1 LNSFPLVSPDWDI
14 ITEPVPAVLL
24 GLVVVSRFPVSV
36 ALGLGILLIDTL
48 ERSEPKMSRVAVD
61 SVSSPPPL
69 DDGGEAEKDLSG
81 VSVVVT
87 FRELR
92 MLVSL
97 ADGELG
103 GAWRELNSTIE
114 EEFDESLD
122 GAANPVPR
130 IVVFA
135 ILVVEEID
143 REEFRAVV
151 EFGFFEPLLDTVF
164 SLLGPTETLV
174 SDCWVEPVMLPL
186 ERNVWFDAVVDA
198 VNSAMPGP
206 RPAMEPFVKVPLE
219 KYMLLKV
226 VLFESCLLSV
236 SVPGVSP

>member
-1 LNSFPLVSPDWDI
+1 
-14 ITEPVPAVLL
+14 VLL

-69 DDGGEAEKDLSG
+69 DDGGEAKKDLSG

-103 GAWRELNSTIE
+103 GA
-114 EEFDESLD
+114 
-122 GAANPVPR
+122 
-130 IVVFA
+130 
-135 ILVVEEID
+135 
-143 REEFRAVV
+143 
-151 EFGFFEPLLDTVF
+151 
-164 SLLGPTETLV
+164 
-174 SDCWVEPVMLPL
+174 
-186 ERNVWFDAVVDA
+186 
-198 VNSAMPGP
+198 
-206 RPAMEPFVKVPLE
+206 
-219 KYMLLKV
+219 
-226 VLFESCLLSV
+226 
-236 SVPGVSP
+236 